1 MNASAHNAK
10 PANPFL
16 FFIFFIPFGIFSGYL
31 TVTLGFLFIKSG
43 LSVQQFAALAGMN
56 LVPQIFK
63 FIWAPVVDSTL
74 TLKKWY
80 LFATLVTAS
89 CIFSTGIIPIDAK
102 HIEAYTIMVLVC
114 SFARSFIS
122 AAIGG
127 MGAHCTSP
135 TLKGKVGGYSQAGN
149 LGGGA
154 LGGGLGLLLA
164 QHSGNALVPAG
175 ILALCC
181 VLCCLA
187 LFYITEPVSTVKVK
201 SIGKTVG
208 NVYKDVWQTLKTNRG
223 FLALLLNL
231 VPLGTGA
238 AGFLFA
244 AVAKDWHAG
253 AGIVEFVTGF
263 WSGIVIIMGCI
274 VGGFICD
281 LVDRQKAFVWFSLL
295 QGACCVGMAFCP
307 HVPLTY
313 IIWTVTYA
321 LANGFV
327 NAGYGSFTL
336 EAVDRGA
343 AASKFELYSSMAYLP
358 LYFMFWILGVTYSKW
373 GAFGMLNTEA
383 AIAVIAASV
392 YFVAKAVIKNRLP
405 ISNNANPVYTETV

>member
-1 MNASAHNAK
+1 MNPFANAVK
-10 PANPFL
+10 PAHPFL

-31 TVTLGFLFIKSG
+31 TVTLGFLFVRSG
-43 LSVQQFAALAGMN
+43 VSVQQFAALSGMN
-56 LVPQIFK
+56 LVPQMFK
-63 FIWAPVVDSTL
+63 FLWAPAVDSTL
-74 TLKKWY
+74 SLKKWY
-80 LFATLVTAS
+80 LIATLVTAC
-89 CIFSTGIIPIDAK
+89 CIFSTGIIPIDAQ
-102 HIEAYTIMVLVC
+102 HLTAYTVMVLVC

-135 TLKGKVGGYSQAGN
+135 ALKGKVGGYSQAGN

-164 QHSGNALVPAG
+164 QHSGNPLVPAG
-175 ILALCC
+175 ILALFC
-181 VLCCLA
+181 VACCLA
-187 LFYITEPVSTVKVK
+187 LLFITEPVSTIKVK
-201 SIGKTVG
+201 KISTTVG

-253 AGIVEFVTGF
+253 ATIVEFVTGF
-263 WSGIVIIMGCI
+263 WSGIVIIVGCI
-274 VGGFICD
+274 LGGFICD
-281 LVDRQKAFVWFSLL
+281 LVDRQKAFVWFSIL

-307 HVPLTY
+307 HVPVMY
-313 IIWTVTYA
+313 IIWTITYA
-321 LANGFV
+321 LINGFV
-327 NAGYGSFTL
+327 NAGYASFTL
-336 EAVDRGA
+336 EAVNRGA
-343 AASKFELYSSMAYLP
+343 AASKYELYSSMAYLP
-358 LYFMFWILGVTYSKW
+358 LYFMFWVLGITYAKW

-383 AIAVIAASV
+383 VIAVIAAVIYFTARAIVKNKLPASTDSV
-392 YFVAKAVIKNRLP
+392 LTGTI
-405 ISNNANPVYTETV
+405 